1 MKNYELISRLMELPA
16 GYNVEVVQTQDV
28 KDLGEI
34 KDIVSL
40 SGDVADIDA
49 ADTSK
54 TITLLT

>member
-1 MKNYELISRLMELPA
+1 MKNYELISLLMELPS

-34 KDIVSL
+34 NDMVSL
-40 SGDVADIDA
+40 SGDSVDIDA
-49 ADTSK
+49 SDTSK

>member
-40 SGDVADIDA
+40 SGDVADVDA